1 MPCAS
6 YTDPRLAA
14 VYDTLN
20 PPAED
25 TAFYLELAGPAAQR
39 APQTAPQTAPK
50 TVLDMGCGTGRLARD
65 FAARGHRV
73 IGADP
78 AAAMLDIARSRPGSG
93 PGGGNVTW
101 IETDAA
107 GLAVDTRFDLVI
119 MTGHVF
125 QVFLDDR
132 EVRAALGALRRHL
145 APGGRLAFETRNPAV
160 RDWEEWTPAETH
172 ERLQVPGLGAVEVHY
187 DIRAV
192 EGALV
197 TFETHFRF
205 AADDPPGDVAV
216 APSTL
221 RFMSR
226 DELAAFLA
234 EAGFGEVT
242 WYGDWDRLSPTPA
255 SPEIIVIAG

>member
-20 PPAED
+20 PPTPD
-25 TAFYLELAGPAAQR
+25 LAFYLKLAGE
-39 APQTAPQTAPK
+39 APR

-65 FAARGHRV
+65 LAARGHRV
-73 IGADP
+73 TGADP
-78 AAAMLDIARSRPGSG
+78 AAVMLAIARGRPGG
-93 PGGGNVTW
+93 DAVTW

-107 GLAVDTRFDLVI
+107 GLAVDTRFDLAI

-132 EVRAALGALRRHL
+132 EVRAALGTLRRHL

-160 RDWEEWTPAETH
+160 REWQDWRPEETR
-172 ERLQVPGLGAVEVHY
+172 ERLQVPGLGPVEVHY

-197 TFETHFRF
+197 TFGTHFRF
-205 AADDPPGDVAV
+205 APGFAADDVVV
-216 APSTL
+216 APHTL
-221 RFMSR
+221 RFMGR

-234 EAGFGEVT
+234 EAGFTEVA
-242 WYGDWDRLSPTPA
+242 WYGDWDRSPLGPA
-255 SPEIIVIAG
+255 SPEIIVIAA

>member
-20 PPAED
+20 PPAVD
-25 TAFYLELAGPAAQR
+25 TAFYLALAG
-39 APQTAPQTAPK
+39 TAPPVPRK

-65 FAARGHRV
+65 LAARGHRV
-73 IGADP
+73 TGADP
-78 AAAMLDIARSRPGSG
+78 AAAMLAIARGRPGG
-93 PGGGNVTW
+93 EDVTW

-107 GLAVDTRFDLVI
+107 GLALDTRFDLAI

-125 QVFLDDR
+125 QVLLADGA
-132 EVRAALGALRRHL
+132 VRAALAALRRHL
-145 APGGRLAFETRNPAV
+145 APGGRLAFETRNPAA
-160 RDWEEWTPAETH
+160 RDWESWRPAET
-172 ERLQVPGLGAVEVHY
+172 RVALRVPGLGPVEVHY

-192 EGALV
+192 AGELV

-205 AADDPPGDVAV
+205 GPDDPPDDVVV
-216 APSTL
+216 APHTL
-221 RFMSR
+221 RFMGR
-226 DELAAFLA
+226 DALAAFLA
-234 EAGFGEVT
+234 EAGFAEVA
-242 WYGDWDRLSPTPA
+242 WYGDWDRSPVTPA